1 MQTMTMPGQGAQPM
15 MAGPMPN
22 NNMQG
27 QAMPQGG
34 AQGQA
39 VPQMQPVMGPNGQ
52 PLIGANGMPVMQPA
66 PVVQVDKSGG
76 AVGLIKTIAIIV
88 LSLMTVTFIGLFV
101 WKQIEFATVEDDI
114 EGRIAAAEQK
124 AKLEQGEEDLAK
136 FAEEEKNP
144 FRDFAGPADYGQLSF
159 KYPKTWSVYVAKD
172 ASNGGDYEAYF
183 NPLVVNT
190 VSDNTVNSLRVVIR
204 DKSFDE
210 VVAEYQRALE
220 RKDSGLSMSTVDVN
234 GITMN
239 RYTGVIPNTNLNG
252 VFVVFKIRDKTAI
265 LQTDAEQF
273 VGDFDALLQTI
284 TFNA

>member
-39 VPQMQPVMGPNGQ
+39 MPQMQPVMGPNGQ

-101 WKQIEFATVEDDI
+101 WKQIEFVTVEDDI

-190 VSDNTVNSLRVVIR
+190 VSDSTVNSLRVVIR

-273 VGDFDALLQTI
+273 VGDFDTLLQTI
-284 TFNA
+284 SFNA

>member
-66 PVVQVDKSGG
+66 PVVQVDKNGG

-144 FRDFAGPADYGQLSF
+144 FRDFAGPADYGQL
-159 KYPKTWSVYVAKD
+159 
-172 ASNGGDYEAYF
+172 
-183 NPLVVNT
+183 
-190 VSDNTVNSLRVVIR
+190 
-204 DKSFDE
+204 
-210 VVAEYQRALE
+210 
-220 RKDSGLSMSTVDVN
+220 
-234 GITMN
+234 
-239 RYTGVIPNTNLNG
+239 
-252 VFVVFKIRDKTAI
+252 
-265 LQTDAEQF
+265 
-273 VGDFDALLQTI
+273 
-284 TFNA
+284 

>member
-39 VPQMQPVMGPNGQ
+39 MPQMQPVMGPNGQ

-273 VGDFDALLQTI
+273 VGDFDTLLQTI
-284 TFNA
+284 SFNA

>member
-190 VSDNTVNSLRVVIR
+190 VSENTVNSLRVVIR

-273 VGDFDALLQTI
+273 VGDFDTLLQTI
-284 TFNA
+284 SFNA

>member
-1 MQTMTMPGQGAQPM
+1 MQTMTMPGQGAQPV

-273 VGDFDALLQTI
+273 VGDFDTLLQTI
-284 TFNA
+284 SFNA

>member
-273 VGDFDALLQTI
+273 VGDFDTLLQTI
-284 TFNA
+284 SFNA

>member
-265 LQTDAEQF
+265 LRTDSVLFEAEF
-273 VGDFDALLQTI
+273 KKLIETI

>member
-27 QAMPQGG
+27 QAMLQGG

-190 VSDNTVNSLRVVIR
+190 VSENTVNSLRVVIR

-273 VGDFDALLQTI
+273 VGDFDTLLQTI

>member
-76 AVGLIKTIAIIV
+76 AIGLIKTIAIIV

-190 VSDNTVNSLRVVIR
+190 VSENTVNSLRVVIR

-210 VVAEYQRALE
+210 VVAEYQGALE
-220 RKDSGLSMSTVDVN
+220 RSDSGLSMSTVDVN

-252 VFVVFKIRDKTAI
+252 VFVVFKIRDKTAV

-273 VGDFDALLQTI
+273 VGDFDTLLQTI